1 MFTTTQPIDIG
12 GGAKATQAFAIVH
25 FLPYAKDGKVQDSV
39 LFRAQRVLI
48 GTDGTVTP
56 VPPLIDKAFT
66 PDQLAA
72 ARKANP
78 ALDSALTAL
87 SAALD
92 ALAPT
97 LGL

>member
-12 GGAKATQAFAIVH
+12 GGAKATQAYALIH
-25 FLPYAKDGKVQDSV
+25 FTPYAKDGKVQENV

-48 GTDGTVTP
+48 GDDGTVTP
-56 VPPLIDKAFT
+56 VGDPIDRPFT

>member
-1 MFTTTQPIDIG
+1 MFTTTQPIDLG
-12 GGAKATQAFAIVH
+12 GGAKATQAYALIH
-25 FLPYAKDGKVQDSV
+25 FTPYAKDGKVQENAM
-39 LFRAQRVLI
+39 FRAQRVLV
-48 GTDGTVTP
+48 GGDGTVTP
-56 VPPLIDKAFT
+56 VGQYIDKAFT
-66 PDQLAA
+66 PAQLTE
-72 ARKANP
+72 ARATNP